1 MNIIKYNLY
10 FYKINIRIYIFLLF
24 IISRSKIEIYYADLN
39 LFDLS
44 LG

>member
-1 MNIIKYNLY
+1 MNIIKCNLY